1 MKTVYVMF
9 WDAAPLLLR
18 FLSGSLWHRINKGL
32 GLGGDPAQKD
42 HGGGV
47 QKLPVFLRDSVNC
60 MGIFCH
66 GGWHAQEQRE
76 QAGFVSLLRILGVL

>member
-1 MKTVYVMF
+1 MMF
-9 WDAAPLLLR
+9 WDAAPPLPR

-47 QKLPVFLRDSVNC
+47 QKLPVLLRYSVSC
-60 MGIFCH
+60 MGTSCH
-66 GGWHAQEQRE
+66 GGWRPQEQRE
-76 QAGFVSLLRILGVL
+76 QAGFVTILRILDVM